1 MYTIIS
7 AVLHFVK
14 GVNKKIQK
22 FFSESKMVHSE
33 HTFSLYYIIEASA
46 ISHDGSIN
54 GISKLANAEL

>member
-33 HTFSLYYIIEASA
+33 HTSPLYYIDSRYL
-46 ISHDGSIN
+46 SRRKH
-54 GISKLANAEL
+54 

>member
-14 GVNKKIQK
+14 GVNKKFQK

-33 HTFSLYYIIEASA
+33 HTSPLYYIDSRYL
-46 ISHDGSIN
+46 SRRKH
-54 GISKLANAEL
+54 